1 MKVVIFAGGFGT
13 RILEETSLIPKPMV
27 KVGEFPILWHI
38 MKIYSHYGFNDFI
51 ICLGYKG
58 YLIKEWFSN
67 YFLHNSDIT
76 IDLKN
81 NSRLIHNSNSEPW
94 KVTLVETGLNTGTG
108 GRIKKIRNY
117 LDNST
122 FMLTYGDGLA
132 DIDINQ
138 LLKTHKES
146 KKMVTVTAV
155 RQPGRFGVLSLQ
167 ENTVYGFKEKI
178 EGDNNWINGGF
189 FVLEPEIFNYLDDN
203 FEVMW
208 EQAPL
213 ETIASSGQL
222 GAYFHNSFWKPMDK
236 LIDQRKMEEMWFS
249 GNAPWKIW

>member
-155 RQPGRFGVLSLQ
+155 RQPGRFGVLSFCFIL
-167 ENTVYGFKEKI
+167 Y
-178 EGDNNWINGGF
+178 
-189 FVLEPEIFNYLDDN
+189 
-203 FEVMW
+203 FE
-208 EQAPL
+208 
-213 ETIASSGQL
+213 
-222 GAYFHNSFWKPMDK
+222 
-236 LIDQRKMEEMWFS
+236 
-249 GNAPWKIW
+249 